1 MAVSVIK
8 EEVHPEAEAPAPRLK
23 LVAPPEAPAPA
34 PPLEDL
40 FRPEADPLPS
50 RKGPRQPVQWPAK
63 EMVAVLSAIA
73 LIISV
78 RLSLILGFLATA
90 SLFWVAATA
99 PTVGSI
105 VAAGL
110 FAVLVFW
117 PLSWLAL
124 KKG

>member
-1 MAVSVIK
+1 MAVSVIN
-8 EEVHPEAEAPAPRLK
+8 EEVHPEPEAPAPRLK
-23 LVAPPEAPAPA
+23 LVAPPPPEPPTAEALFE
-34 PPLEDL
+34 PP
-40 FRPEADPLPS
+40 ADPLPA
-50 RKGPRQPVQWPAK
+50 RRAPRPPIQWPAK

-90 SLFWVAATA
+90 SLFWVAATT
-99 PTVGSI
+99 PTIGSI
-105 VAAGL
+105 AAAGL